1 MKVARSEEQE
11 RVWFRSERVFL
22 SGGSEWYFQTREGVD
37 LGPYDTQFEA
47 EVEAGLLKEL
57 LLNCGDE
64 AAIGITIQEFVS
76 DSFDMGR
83 PLSPRYQS
91 GHAAS

>member
-22 SGGSEWYFQTREGVD
+22 SGESEWYFQTREGVD
-37 LGPYDTQFEA
+37 VGPYDTQFEA

-91 GHAAS
+91 GQAVN